1 MSGRLKKP
9 MAPEPAPEIEE
20 SGSPDAA
27 MEEAR
32 RTMMIVI
39 KRSIILFFPSVR
51 ISLVTAG
58 VGRHPGDGAGL
69 QVLDEMSGVLLVS
82 PDTRFEALL

>member
-1 MSGRLKKP
+1 
-9 MAPEPAPEIEE
+9 
-20 SGSPDAA
+20 
-27 MEEAR
+27 
-32 RTMMIVI
+32 MIVI
-39 KRSIILFFPSVR
+39 KRSIILFFPFVR